1 MGTWGPDI
9 FSDDIAR
16 DVRSEYRLL
25 LGSGKTA
32 QEAEDMLIGYYA
44 GRLDDADRDV
54 FWFALALS
62 EWKAGRLSLAVK
74 EKALDALDRGD
85 DLARWAQNGKEK
97 AFQKRMAV
105 LENLRAMLLSPPD
118 LPRKIPKPTVHH
130 CPWEVGSLLAYRIIT
145 NSEKLHDHPCFGKYV
160 LLRVVR
166 VQKHPVSRL
175 FDTGYYDESMDVAL
189 YNWIGDVVPEPG
201 IVERLHFIPI
211 MEPVKK
217 HVRMPQIA
225 ALKNLPE
232 KSQDH
237 FRQAWKEMQDQSR
250 HPAMSIDFDWL
261 PIRGVKGEIVCLGHE
276 DGYPEKFPYSFDAY
290 PWYLAGYCAFDITLA
305 KKFEHLQDGI
315 EYDKK

>member
-105 LENLRAMLLSPPD
+105 LENLRATLLFLRTRLGKYQSPPSTTARGKSAAFW
-118 LPRKIPKPTVHH
+118 PI
-130 CPWEVGSLLAYRIIT
+130 GSLPIQRNCMTTPVLENTY
-145 NSEKLHDHPCFGKYV
+145 CFGSCGCKSTRYPV
-160 LLRVVR
+160 CSIPGTTMNLWMLHCIIGLETSSRSR
-166 VQKHPVSRL
+166 GSWNDCISFQLWNRQKSRS
-175 FDTGYYDESMDVAL
+175 GCRKS
-189 YNWIGDVVPEPG
+189 
-201 IVERLHFIPI
+201 LH
-211 MEPVKK
+211 
-217 HVRMPQIA
+217 
-225 ALKNLPE
+225 
-232 KSQDH
+232 
-237 FRQAWKEMQDQSR
+237 
-250 HPAMSIDFDWL
+250 
-261 PIRGVKGEIVCLGHE
+261 
-276 DGYPEKFPYSFDAY
+276 
-290 PWYLAGYCAFDITLA
+290 
-305 KKFEHLQDGI
+305 
-315 EYDKK
+315 